1 MQHPGMKILHV
12 IPVYEPA
19 WIYGG
24 PVRSVSL
31 LCRELAHLGLDI
43 TVYAT
48 TANGAANLPANLDQS
63 LDLGGVKV
71 FRFPLQFRLN
81 YFYSPE
87 LALAIRNSIRS
98 FDLIHITSIWN
109 YPGLPAAREARKQG
123 IPYLYSARGSLIQ
136 EDYPGVWRKNLK
148 KSLYYRLLLES
159 NFQYASAI
167 HYTAQMERKQSVPLV
182 GSGLPS
188 FIIPNG
194 IDCNEF
200 ANLPNRVEGL
210 RFFGG
215 LPENARIVSYL
226 GRLHPRKALDVLI
239 RAFKSLSERFP
250 ETFLLLGG
258 PDGGHETFLR
268 ALVAELGM
276 EAHVR
281 FLGMLNSEQRRLL
294 FGCTDIFTLTGYRGE
309 NFGMAVVE
317 AMAAGLPVI
326 VSQSVCIYEDIV
338 TDKAGVSVNVDE
350 AQLTGALTE
359 LLADPEQLRQMGKAA
374 YASARKRY
382 DKQIV
387 ASRMAVAYQD
397 ILFNRRSLDCQWI
410 NQ

>member
-1 MQHPGMKILHV
+1 MKILHI

-31 LCRELAHLGLDI
+31 LCRELANLGGDI
-43 TVYAT
+43 TVYTT
-48 TANGAANLPANLDQS
+48 TANGGADLPANPDQPI
-63 LDLGGVKV
+63 DLGGVKV

-81 YFYSPE
+81 YFFSPE
-87 LALAIRNSIRS
+87 MALSIRNTIRS

-123 IPYLYSARGSLIQ
+123 IPYLYSARGSLHQ

-148 KSLYYRLLLES
+148 KSLYYRLLLDG
-159 NFQYASAI
+159 NFQHASAI
-167 HYTAQMERKQSVPLV
+167 HFTAKMEWEQSMSLV
-182 GSGLPS
+182 GHGLPG

-200 ANLPNRVEGL
+200 DHLPNRAEGL
-210 RFFGG
+210 RSLGG

-226 GRLHPRKALDVLI
+226 GRLHPQKALDVLI
-239 RAFKSLSERFP
+239 RAFKPVSERFP
-250 ETFLLLGG
+250 DIFLLLGG

-268 ALVAELGM
+268 SLVADLGM
-276 EAHVR
+276 GTHVR
-281 FLGMLNSEQRRLL
+281 FLGLLNSEQRRLL
-294 FGCTDIFTLTGYRGE
+294 LGCTDIFTLTGYGE

-326 VSQSVCIYEDIV
+326 VSDNVCIHENIV
-338 TDKAGVSVNVDE
+338 TDKAGVSVPVDE
-350 AQLTGALTE
+350 AQIGSALIE
-359 LLADPEQLRQMGKAA
+359 LLSNPEKLRQMGKAA
-374 YASARKRY
+374 YVSTRKRY
-382 DKQIV
+382 EKQFV
-387 ASRMAVAYQD
+387 ASQMAVAYQD
-397 ILFNRRSLDCQWI
+397 ILSGRRSSDCEWI
-410 NQ
+410 L